1 MNCKF
6 CGTENYDEATFCR
19 KCGKRLDGLIICP
32 ECGRENPDDSIFCSY
47 CGTRLTDIKI
57 CEECG
62 TEYEGDYCPVC
73 KAADEETAHAADYA
87 ADIDDELE
95 DDLFDDET
103 PETEGSDFGTL
114 AYADATEN
122 AHAGTT
128 VAGAAAVEDDK
139 KNGWKK
145 WVLLA
150 GSIVG
155 LLGVLLTVLFSF
167 LITVTPYGTYYKALG
182 AANPESISQYGTYT
196 VSLKWLFG
204 GAWDVLKEKTDAI
217 DAIPSLE
224 ALNFVDGYELAYDV
238 EAYVPLL
245 FTFVIFIATIITVL
259 VHAVIAI
266 VRYVGELRGKPNK
279 GVLKPTLSAFF
290 TYILGACLI
299 RSMWASSGKMSVI
312 GKMGYHFGGA
322 TAAGI
327 ALTSIFLALFLGSRI
342 AVNYKSV
349 LKVRNLVSLSACA
362 LAIVF
367 VSVIWS
373 QATGSVVGAKV
384 SISGY
389 KTSSKYS
396 MLQILQMLGLSDF
409 NAHMT
414 ADGDAHGY
422 TLLAVMCIFS
432 VVAVSLV
439 CSASMQSL
447 TKHLNNAVSEE
458 KKSSLSEAI
467 VLTIFS
473 VIFLVVAVVTVNELF
488 KIMGAEDAEGT
499 KKIYGAAVVVLVFAV
514 LNLGVSIADI
524 VLRNKFADKELI

>member
-62 TEYEGDYCPVC
+62 TAYEGDFCPVC
-73 KAADEETAHAADYA
+73 NASDDDVERAAN
-87 ADIDDELE
+87 IDDGLDE
-95 DDLFDDET
+95 DLFEDET
-103 PETEGSDFGTL
+103 PETEGSNFGAL

-122 AHAGTT
+122 AHAGATVGGAT
-128 VAGAAAVEDDK
+128 VAEDDK

-167 LITVTPYGTYYKALG
+167 LVTVTPYGAYKELSAYPEYY
-182 AANPESISQYGTYT
+182 SHYGSYT

-204 GAWDVLKEKTDAI
+204 DAWDVLKEKTDAI
-217 DAIPSLE
+217 DAIPSLA
-224 ALNFVDGYELAYDV
+224 ALNFVDGYKLAYDV

-245 FTFVIFIATIITVL
+245 FTFVIFISTIITVL
-259 VHAVIAI
+259 VHAIIAI

-299 RSMWASSGKMSVI
+299 RSMWASSTKMSVM
-312 GKMGYHFGGA
+312 GVSESAGYHFGGA
-322 TAAGI
+322 TVAGI
-327 ALTSIFLALFLGSRI
+327 ALTSVFLALFLGSRI

-373 QATGSVVGAKV
+373 QATGAVVGAKV

-389 KTSSKYS
+389 KASSKYS
-396 MLQILQMLGLSDF
+396 MLQVLQMLGLSNF
-409 NAHMT
+409 EAHM
-414 ADGDAHGY
+414 APDGDVHGY

-432 VVAVSLV
+432 IVAVSLV
-439 CSASMQSL
+439 SSASMQSL

-458 KKSSLSEAI
+458 KKSTLSEAI

-473 VIFLVVAVVTVNELF
+473 VIFLVVAVVIVNEVF
-488 KIMGAEDAEGT
+488 KIMGTEDAEGT

>member
-62 TEYEGDYCPVC
+62 TAYEGDFCPVC
-73 KAADEETAHAADYA
+73 NASDDDDVERA

-103 PETEGSDFGTL
+103 PETAGNDFGAL
-114 AYADATEN
+114 AYAGATDN
-122 AHAGTT
+122 AHAGAN

-167 LITVTPYGTYYKALG
+167 LITVAPYGFKFLDTSTEYYA
-182 AANPESISQYGTYT
+182 QYGSYT

-204 GAWDVLKEKTDAI
+204 DAWDVLKEKTDAM
-217 DAIPSLE
+217 DAIPSLT

-245 FTFVIFIATIITVL
+245 FTFVLFIATIITVL

-290 TYILGACLI
+290 AYILGACLI
-299 RSMWASSGKMSVI
+299 RSLWASSGKISI
-312 GKMGYHFGGA
+312 MGVSESAGYRFGGA
-322 TAAGI
+322 TVTGI
-327 ALTSIFLALFLGSRI
+327 ALTSVFLALFLGSRI

-373 QATGSVVGAKV
+373 QATGAVVGAKT
-384 SISGY
+384 SSSGY
-389 KTSSKYS
+389 GSASSKTS
-396 MLQILQMLGLSDF
+396 MLQALQTLNLYNF
-409 NAHMT
+409 NAHMVP
-414 ADGDAHGY
+414 ADGEAHGY

-439 CSASMQSL
+439 SSACMQSL

-458 KKSSLSEAI
+458 KKSTLSEAI

-473 VIFLVVAVVTVNELF
+473 VIFLVVAIVIVNEVF
-488 KIMGAEDAEGT
+488 KIGHDAEYGG
-499 KKIYGAAVVVLVFAV
+499 KKVFDAAVVVLVFAV